1 VSNRVQQSVRIS
13 PFHSGKLKRIHSGVR
28 AMRRFVAGTAGCVV
42 SLFAKLLA
50 PATLAAQNPPQ
61 SPTIH
66 VSTHL
71 VQIGVVVRD
80 KNGPVKNLTK
90 DDFVILDRGKPQAI
104 SVFSAESS
112 GSAAST
118 AHPAPPLPPNTF
130 SDQVRN
136 SASESRSVTI
146 VLLDNLNTLFGSD
159 PQPYE
164 KTPYWLQDHALGI
177 AKQRLMEFLR
187 QMSPGDRVAIYGL
200 TDRLRVLCDFTCDR
214 DQLSAVV
221 GKYDATSRTAR
232 ESAEPSTFQL
242 PDQPSER
249 FDEAI
254 DTNTQALAE
263 INNQRRGEITMSAL
277 TAIAA
282 HVADLPGRKN
292 LLWLTANLPFS
303 GEAIARV
310 LARGNIAAYPVDA
323 RGLLPG
329 APVISMDDPDGSPYA
344 QGKQLVG
351 HATVLPGVDT
361 MLDMAADTG
370 GHAFFNNNDLA
381 SAIRAVVEDAGVTYT
396 LGFYLP
402 AGEVDGKF
410 HKLTVEVRRPELTLA
425 YARGYFAFK
434 DTAASEDESHN
445 SFLAAIRSPLDASAV
460 PLEVRLNRVD
470 QPAPHSVQVVGV
482 VGIGKIRLPKDGD
495 VRRGT
500 VDVYTIE
507 QDAAGNVLQQ
517 ANQRLNLKLTE
528 QQYQAYLQSGILFRE
543 VLQPEQGATVLR
555 VLVQDPG
562 TSEVG
567 SVIIPLA
574 RVN

>member
-1 VSNRVQQSVRIS
+1 MRV
-13 PFHSGKLKRIHSGVR
+13 FAVR
-28 AMRRFVAGTAGCVV
+28 AVGRVIG
-42 SLFAKLLA
+42 FAPCLLL
-50 PATLAAQNPPQ
+50 PGVLGAQNPPQ
-61 SPTIH
+61 APTIH

-80 KNGPVKNLTK
+80 KNGAVKDLTR
-90 DDFVILDRGKPQAI
+90 DDFVILDRGKAQAI
-104 SVFSAESS
+104 GVFSAEP
-112 GSAAST
+112 GRAAST
-118 AHPAPPLPPNTF
+118 AQAAQPLPPNTF

-136 SASESRSVTI
+136 SGSESRSVTI

-164 KTPYWLQDHALGI
+164 KTPYWLEDHAL
-177 AKQRLMEFLR
+177 AAARQKLMEFLK
-187 QMSPGDRVAIYGL
+187 QMNPGDRIAIYGL
-200 TDRLRVLCDFTCDR
+200 TERLRVLCDFTCDR
-214 DQLSAVV
+214 DQLLAVV
-221 GKYDATSRTAR
+221 GKYDATSGTAR
-232 ESAEPSTFQL
+232 DSAEPSITQVSDM
-242 PDQPSER
+242 PDFSYGDQATV
-249 FDEAI
+249 D
-254 DTNTQALAE
+254 TQALAD

-282 HVADLPGRKN
+282 HVADVPGRKN

-303 GEAIARV
+303 GEAVARV
-310 LARGNIAAYPVDA
+310 LARGNIVAYPVDA

-329 APVISMDDPDGSPYA
+329 APVISMDDVDGDAYA
-344 QGKQLVG
+344 EGKAGRPLGHTTVPVG
-351 HATVLPGVDT
+351 IDT
-361 MLDMAADTG
+361 MVDMAADTG
-370 GHAFFNNNDLA
+370 GHAFVNTNNIA
-381 SAIRAVVEDAGVTYT
+381 SAIRAVVEDAGGAYT

-410 HKLTVEVRRPELTLA
+410 HKLTVEVRRPELSLA
-425 YARGYFAFK
+425 YPRGYFAFK

-460 PLEVRLNRVD
+460 PLQVKLNRVD
-470 QPAPHSVQVVGV
+470 QPQAQSLQIVGV
-482 VGIGKIRLPKDGD
+482 VGIGNIRLPKDGD
-495 VRRGT
+495 ARRGA

-507 QDAAGNVLQQ
+507 QDAAGNVLHQ

-528 QQYQAYLQSGILFRE
+528 PQYQAYLQSGILFHE
-543 VLQPEQGATVLR
+543 VLQPEKGATVLR

-574 RVN
+574 RVK

>member
-1 VSNRVQQSVRIS
+1 MRRSA
-13 PFHSGKLKRIHSGVR
+13 VR
-28 AMRRFVAGTAGCVV
+28 AVGCVIG
-42 SLFAKLLA
+42 LPFCLLS
-50 PATLAAQNPPQ
+50 PAVLAAQNPPQ
-61 SPTIH
+61 GPTIH

-80 KNGPVKNLTK
+80 KNGPVKDLTK

-104 SVFSAESS
+104 GVFAAESS
-112 GSAAST
+112 GSGDST
-118 AHPAPPLPPNTF
+118 ARSAQPLPPNTF
-130 SDQVRN
+130 SDQVRDR
-136 SASESRSVTI
+136 AGEPRSVTI

-177 AKQRLMEFLR
+177 AKQRLLEFLK
-187 QMSPGDRVAIYGL
+187 QMSPGDRIAIYGL
-200 TDRLRVLCDFTCDR
+200 TDKLRVLCDFTCDR
-214 DQLSAVV
+214 DQLLAVV
-221 GKYDATSRTAR
+221 SKYDASSRTAR

-242 PDQPSER
+242 PNVAEQ

-254 DTNTQALAE
+254 DADTQALAE

-303 GEAIARV
+303 GEAVARV
-310 LARGNIAAYPVDA
+310 LARGNISAYPVDA

-370 GHAFFNNNDLA
+370 GHAFFNNNDLT

-402 AGEVDGKF
+402 NGDVDGKF
-410 HKLTVEVRRPELTLA
+410 HKLIVEVRRPELTLA
-425 YARGYFAFK
+425 YPRGYFAFK
-434 DTAASEDESHN
+434 DTAATENESHN
-445 SFLAAIRSPLDASAV
+445 SFLAAIRSPLNASAV
-460 PLEVRLNRVD
+460 PLEVKLDHVD
-470 QPAPHSVQVVGV
+470 QPEPHSLQLVGV

-495 VRRGT
+495 TRRGT

-507 QDAAGNVLQQ
+507 QDAAGNVLHQ
-517 ANQRLNLKLTE
+517 ANQQLNLKLTE
-528 QQYQAYLQSGILFRE
+528 QQYQAYLQSGVLFRE
-543 VLQPEQGATVLR
+543 VLQPEHGATVLR

-574 RVN
+574 RVR